1 MGDHSVIRFNY
12 SSQFEDCCQSPNN
25 DCMKKFVIERNL
37 PGAGNLSAE
46 ELKAFA
52 RTSCEAAGQ
61 PGKPHRWIQSFI
73 TEDKI
78 YCIHIAESAEVLREH
93 AKNTRLPVNTI
104 TEIKFIIDPL
114 TGDC

>member
-1 MGDHSVIRFNY
+1 MGSNAVIHFIY
-12 SSQFEDCCQSPNN
+12 SSQFEGPCQSPNN

-52 RTSCEAAGQ
+52 RISCETAGQ
-61 PGKPHRWIQSFI
+61 SGKSHRWIQSFI

-78 YCIHIAESAEVLREH
+78 YCIHIAESAAVLREH
-93 AKNTRLPVNTI
+93 AKNSRLPVNTI